1 MLILEGIL
9 HTHLRQFAIAASPR
23 EAVGLILSDLSV
35 VRLPNYASAPEHQFK
50 VAKNDILNAL
60 GDEENLDEVVFWHS
74 HPMGGLGPSRLDM
87 KHKTLF
93 NHHLVLSVVEND
105 IVPSWY

>member
-9 HTHLRQFAIAASPR
+9 HTHLRQYALAAAPR
-23 EAVGLILSDLSV
+23 EAVGLILSDLTV
-35 VRLPNYASAPEHQFK
+35 IRLPNYASAPEHQFK
-50 VAKNDILNAL
+50 VSKKDIVTAL
-60 GDEENLDEVVFWHS
+60 ADEETLSEVVFWHS
-74 HPMGGLGPSRLDM
+74 HPLGGLGPSRIDM
-87 KHKTLF
+87 KQRTLF

>member
-9 HTHLRQFAIAASPR
+9 HTHLLQFALAAAPR
-23 EAVGLILSDLSV
+23 EAVGLILSDSTV

-50 VAKNDILNAL
+50 VSRKDIVAAL
-60 GDEENLDEVVFWHS
+60 IDEEVLSEVVFWHS

-93 NHHLVLSVVEND
+93 NHHLVISVVEND